1 MLRVINKFMMEL
13 AVSASVWLLVML
25 LAIDWVGLATDP
37 RSLVL
42 RRPDPLYYS
51 AVPPRCKT
59 VAVAFFYSLKS
70 DDDRKHWWATDT
82 FIAASSRALSL

>member
-42 RRPDPLYYS
+42 RRPDPLYS
-51 AVPPRCKT
+51 TEPPRCMT